1 MTGTATLLSVTGIML
16 QYSLLILVYFF
27 LFKVLKLAFTE
38 LNSTKS
44 SNSMIVSLPVVA
56 RLVVISTG
64 NASLSAAQYSI
75 DESVSIGRSD
85 HNDIIVD
92 DSFVSYEHA
101 CITAVKQNF
110 VLTDLNSTNGTY
122 LNDNKIDSDVV
133 LQPGDAIKIGPVTFK
148 FER

>member
-1 MTGTATLLSVTGIML
+1 VAGTATLLSVTGIML

-38 LNSTKS
+38 LSSTKS
-44 SNSMIVSLPVVA
+44 SNSMIVPSPVVA

-64 NASLSAAQYSI
+64 KAYNI

-110 VLTDLNSTNGTY
+110 ILTDLNSTNGTY